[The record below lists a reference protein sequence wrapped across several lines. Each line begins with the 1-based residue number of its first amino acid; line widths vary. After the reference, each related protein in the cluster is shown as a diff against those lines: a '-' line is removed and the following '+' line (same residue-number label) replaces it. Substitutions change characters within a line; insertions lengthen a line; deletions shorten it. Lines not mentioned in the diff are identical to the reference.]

1 MEGRPAAIH
10 LQRAIAGRRARF
22 LVNSGALLI
31 SAAGSVI
38 VHAAA
43 PSVAVAAGA
52 PAYYPLIAFS
62 IFVLG
67 LSLVKLGLVAD
78 RFPRAA
84 RAGVATAMAF
94 QRYVFGLGL

>member
-22 LVNSGALLI
+22 LANSGALLI
-31 SAAGSVI
+31 SAAVSVI

-43 PSVAVAAGA
+43 PSVAAGA

-67 LSLVKLGLVAD
+67 LSLVKLGLVTD

-84 RAGVATAMAF
+84 RVGVAYAGAL
-94 QRYVFGLGL
+94 QRYGRDWLA

>member
-1 MEGRPAAIH
+1 MEGRPAVIIH
-10 LQRAIAGRRARF
+10 LQRAIAARRAQF

-31 SAAGSVI
+31 SAAGAVI

-43 PSVAVAAGA
+43 PSVAAGV

-84 RAGVATAMAF
+84 RVGVAIARAL
-94 QRYVFGLGL
+94 QRYVFGLGW